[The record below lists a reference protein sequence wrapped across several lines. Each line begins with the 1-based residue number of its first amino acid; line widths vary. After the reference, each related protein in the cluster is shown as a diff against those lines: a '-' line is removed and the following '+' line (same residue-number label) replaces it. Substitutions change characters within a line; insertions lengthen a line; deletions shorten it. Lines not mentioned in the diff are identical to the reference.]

1 MRPSLHH
8 CLVAALVLAIAA
20 ALAGLGVQRY
30 VSTGQEH
37 RGEEFRALAAA
48 MQLASLLGSVEKA
61 AVTAVVERERPLLEE
76 GGALRLLFVRRGQVV
91 PGLNVSRPASVTVSV
106 GERAEGTDDERLVTL
121 CAGLDRRLAGE
132 AAGPSGP
139 AGEKDSGA
147 GAETGQDGGRGTEAG
162 QDGGRGT
169 EAGQDGGRG
178 TEAGQDG
185 GRGTEAGQDGGRGA
199 GAGAAVGPAGGS
211 ILDRVDRRALVWRQ
225 GERVVGAWPVVVS
238 GRFLGLAAAE
248 VIRAVPAP
256 SALPAAAGIVAAF
269 LAVFLGMMAWL
280 KKPLVAFVSAS
291 VAALL
296 LSALLVARDESAKA
310 DAFLAARD
318 SAATLFVNRVLP
330 VNPAAMADLDALW
343 TDVFRAQAEG
353 LDVVFAAKVEQP
365 RSGGEETICLA
376 CIESASVAS
385 SVALDRAFPTLLV
398 LFLVLAVCSV
408 VFLPL
413 SELVQGMVTMPGTYA
428 YVAPAMAGMVV
439 LVLVPFLM
447 GVGLGFFNTDY
458 EFVGV
463 ENFRDILFPSAESDT
478 NFYFTLGVTVLWT
491 VSNVVLHVVIGLF
504 LALIL
509 VGQRVRLRGLFRVLL
524 IVPWAVPNYITALVW
539 KWMFTSQMGAIN
551 LMLEAVGIEPVS
563 WFGPSFW
570 TNFFAALATN
580 TWLGFPFMMV
590 VSMGALQSI
599 PTEMYEA
606 ADMDGASR
614 WQKFRFITLPL
625 LKPALFPAIILG
637 TIWTF
642 NMFNII
648 FLVTRGRPDNK
659 TNILITEAYRF
670 FAELNQ
676 YGVAAAYCVLI
687 FVILLLYTLVTNR
700 VTRATQGA
708 FE

>member
-37 RGEEFRALAAA
+37 RSEEFRALAAA
-48 MQLASLLGSVEKA
+48 MQLASLLGSDEKA

-91 PGLNVSRPASVTVSV
+91 PGLNVSRPASVTVSM
-106 GERAEGTDDERLVTL
+106 GGQAEGTDDERLVTL

-139 AGEKDSGA
+139 AGEKDSRA
-147 GAETGQDGGRGTEAG
+147 GAEAG

-169 EAGQDGGRG
+169 E
-178 TEAGQDG
+178 
-185 GRGTEAGQDGGRGA
+185 
-199 GAGAAVGPAGGS
+199 AGAAVGPAGGS

-256 SALPAAAGIVAAF
+256 SALPAAAGILAAF

-330 VNPAAMADLDALW
+330 VNPAAIADLDALW
-343 TDVFRAQAEG
+343 TDVFRAPAEG
-353 LDVVFAAKVEQP
+353 LDVVSAKAPALGESGLAGPTGFRPEASPPAGASATVDQSLP
-365 RSGGEETICLA
+365 RAQSRGPSTMCLA

-458 EFVGV
+458 EFVGM

>member
-1 MRPSLHH
+1 MQRPGLHH
-8 CLVAALVLAIAA
+8 CLIAALLLAAVA

-30 VSTGQEH
+30 VGAGQE
-37 RGEEFRALAAA
+37 RRTEEFRALSSAL
-48 MQLASLLGSVEKA
+48 QLASLVRSEEAA
-61 AVTAVVERERPLLEE
+61 AVTAVFEKERPLLADA
-76 GGALRLLFVRRGQVV
+76 GALRLMFVQRGKVV
-91 PGLNVSRPASVTVSV
+91 PGLNVSRPARVAVSL
-106 GERAEGTDDERLVTL
+106 GEQAEGADDEKLVTL
-121 CAGLDRRLAGE
+121 CASLDRQ
-132 AAGPSGP
+132 PS
-139 AGEKDSGA
+139 
-147 GAETGQDGGRGTEAG
+147 
-162 QDGGRGT
+162 
-169 EAGQDGGRG
+169 
-178 TEAGQDG
+178 
-185 GRGTEAGQDGGRGA
+185 
-199 GAGAAVGPAGGS
+199 AVAS
-211 ILDRVDRRALVWRQ
+211 DLLDRMGRKALVWRAA
-225 GERVVGAWPVVVS
+225 GRVVAAWPVMGTDGFAGLAAVEMEQAPAAPSAFPVAAALVGVFAGLFLALFRVS
-238 GRFLGLAAAE
+238 GR
-248 VIRAVPAP
+248 
-256 SALPAAAGIVAAF
+256 
-269 LAVFLGMMAWL
+269 
-280 KKPLVAFVSAS
+280 PLVSFAG
-291 VAALL
+291 AATAVLL
-296 LSALLVARDESAKA
+296 ATGGLVARDEGAKA
-310 DAFLAARD
+310 DSFLLARD

-330 VNPAAMADLDALW
+330 HDPGAVAELDVVW
-343 TDVFRAQAEG
+343 TDVFRAPAEG
-353 LDVVFAAKVEQP
+353 VEVLAGGGDALS
-365 RSGGEETICLA
+365 RREGGSSGGEGGSSGRDGGSSGGEVALTGGGLLCF
-376 CIESASVAS
+376 ESAQVAAQ
-385 SVALDRAFPTLLV
+385 VALDRTFPTVLV
-398 LFLVLAVCSV
+398 LLIVLVICGL

-413 SELVQGMVTMPGTYA
+413 CDLVQGISTMPGTYA
-428 YVAPAMAGMVV
+428 YVAPAMVGMVV

-458 EFVGV
+458 EFVGI

-551 LMLEAVGIEPVS
+551 LMLEAVGLEPVS

-599 PTEMYEA
+599 PNELYEA

>member
-1 MRPSLHH
+1 MEIVP
-8 CLVAALVLAIAA
+8 VAEADGATA
-20 ALAGLGVQRY
+20 
-30 VSTGQEH
+30 ST
-37 RGEEFRALAAA
+37 
-48 MQLASLLGSVEKA
+48 
-61 AVTAVVERERPLLEE
+61 
-76 GGALRLLFVRRGQVV
+76 
-91 PGLNVSRPASVTVSV
+91 
-106 GERAEGTDDERLVTL
+106 
-121 CAGLDRRLAGE
+121 
-132 AAGPSGP
+132 
-139 AGEKDSGA
+139 
-147 GAETGQDGGRGTEAG
+147 
-162 QDGGRGT
+162 
-169 EAGQDGGRG
+169 
-178 TEAGQDG
+178 
-185 GRGTEAGQDGGRGA
+185 
-199 GAGAAVGPAGGS
+199 
-211 ILDRVDRRALVWRQ
+211 
-225 GERVVGAWPVVVS
+225 PVVCMES
-238 GRFLGLAAAE
+238 G
-248 VIRAVPAP
+248 
-256 SALPAAAGIVAAF
+256 
-269 LAVFLGMMAWL
+269 
-280 KKPLVAFVSAS
+280 
-291 VAALL
+291 
-296 LSALLVARDESAKA
+296 D
-310 DAFLAARD
+310 
-318 SAATLFVNRVLP
+318 
-330 VNPAAMADLDALW
+330 
-343 TDVFRAQAEG
+343 
-353 LDVVFAAKVEQP
+353 
-365 RSGGEETICLA
+365 
-376 CIESASVAS
+376 VAS
-385 SVALDRAFPTLLV
+385 AVALDRTYPTLLV
-398 LFLVLAVCSV
+398 LFVVLAICAL
-408 VFLPL
+408 VFLPFC
-413 SELVQGMVTMPGTYA
+413 ELVQGVMTMPGTYA
-428 YVAPAMAGMVV
+428 YVAPAMVGMVV

-463 ENFRDILFPSAESDT
+463 ENFGDILFPSAESDT

-491 VSNVVLHVVIGLF
+491 VSNVVLHVAIGLF
-504 LALIL
+504 LALLL

-551 LMLEAVGIEPVS
+551 LMLEAVGIQPVS

-599 PTEMYEA
+599 PNELYEA
-606 ADMDGASR
+606 AGMDGASR

-648 FLVTRGRPDNK
+648 YLVTRGRPDNK